1 MMKVLRKKRKGG
13 FTLIELIVVIAILGI
28 LAAIAIPR
36 FAGFTDKADK
46 AADDQ
51 YLALVV
57 NNVKIML
64 ADGTISGGGTA
75 TIAANGTV
83 TLATFTNAAAGTTA
97 MANYLTA
104 KPFKHYT
111 GDLGQLT
118 FTNAGVV
125 SITGTWAPAATAPT
139 AAQFN

>member
-1 MMKVLRKKRKGG
+1 MMKALKKKRKGG

-57 NNVKIML
+57 NTVRLML
-64 ADGTISGGGTA
+64 ADGTLSGGGTA
-75 TIAANGTV
+75 TIAADGDV
-83 TLATFTNAAAGTTA
+83 TLAGFTGFAAGNTA
-97 MANYLTA
+97 FPNFVSPKA
-104 KPFKHYT
+104 FKHYT

-118 FTNAGVV
+118 FTSAGVV